1 MKKHFLL
8 LAILIL
14 ISASAAF
21 AQSIE
26 QQVAKIRQITVETNK
41 RIDAG
46 LKDKTSG
53 LHHATWT
60 LGGARDGQQ
69 WGEDVRLVDTAV
81 EYYFDCPPERL
92 EQCWAEDSKTSL
104 RKAVTSY
111 QGLEGL
117 RYKSEYFFAGDTG
130 ELVFSFSTELEA
142 NGKTTERQ
150 FYFNKGKLIRLTQA
164 GKNTDANFS
173 IKDYQ
178 RTEDEASVAK
188 HLSRIFTRIIFE

>member
-1 MKKHFLL
+1 MKRHIF
-8 LAILIL
+8 AVAFLIL
-14 ISASAAF
+14 ISASGAL
-21 AQSIE
+21 AQTIDE
-26 QQVAKIRQITVETNK
+26 QVANIRQITVETNK
-41 RIDAG
+41 RIAAG

-69 WGEDVRLVDTAV
+69 WGVDVGAIDTAV

-92 EQCWAEDSKTSL
+92 EKCWTEDGKTSL
-104 RKAVTSY
+104 RKTVASY
-111 QGLEGL
+111 KGLADL
-117 RYKSEYFFAGDTG
+117 RYKSEYFFDGDTG
-130 ELVFSFSTELEA
+130 ELVFAFSTELEA
-142 NGKTTERQ
+142 GGKTTERQ

-188 HLSRIFTRIIFE
+188 HLSKTFTRIFSE